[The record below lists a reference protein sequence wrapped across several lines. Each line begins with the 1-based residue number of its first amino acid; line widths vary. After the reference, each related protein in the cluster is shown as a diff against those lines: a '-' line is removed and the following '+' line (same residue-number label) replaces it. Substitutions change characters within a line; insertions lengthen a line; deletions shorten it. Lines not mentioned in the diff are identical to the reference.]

1 MTSRSLYYALGLAV
15 LPAVAISCAGDVPTT
30 PESLASS
37 GPELAR
43 MPGPPGSASE
53 RQFFQVQLKPLG
65 EERAR
70 GMAHIDVVGGV
81 LRVRIHSNGVEPGEH
96 IPQHIH
102 AGSACEP
109 ASAPILNLDA
119 NLTLPGVES
128 PPVGAAFP
136 VANDAG
142 VLKYEATRSL
152 ADLRAAWN
160 SANGTSLQS
169 DAELLAELDLA
180 NRNIHQ
186 HVAFGPPFP
195 AVNCGPM
202 DQVN

>member
-43 MPGPPGSASE
+43 MPCPPGSASE
-53 RQFFQVQLKPLG
+53 RQFFKVQLAPLG
-65 EERAR
+65 ESRAR
-70 GMAHIDVVGGV
+70 GTALIDVVGGV

-102 AGSACEP
+102 VNDGCENGG
-109 ASAPILNLDA
+109 AILINLDA
-119 NLTLPGVES
+119 GLALPSEAPG
-128 PPVGAAFP
+128 VGAAYP
-136 VANDAG
+136 VANGAG

-152 ADLRAAWN
+152 ADLRAGWN
-160 SANGTSLQS
+160 SANGTTFETD
-169 DAELLAELDLA
+169 DALLAALDLE
-180 NRNIHQ
+180 NRNVHQ

-195 AVNCGPM
+195 AVNCGPV
-202 DQVN
+202 DLVN